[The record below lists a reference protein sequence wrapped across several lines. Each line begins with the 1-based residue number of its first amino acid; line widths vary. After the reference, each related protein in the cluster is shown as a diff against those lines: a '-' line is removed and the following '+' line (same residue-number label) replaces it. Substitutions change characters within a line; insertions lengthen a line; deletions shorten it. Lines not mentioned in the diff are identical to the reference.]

1 MEGTVVAKPS
11 PENDVHFHVNMGQV
25 SRGAQDGKAATGEMD
40 REHGMDYSDNGG
52 QKCEC
57 GKIEQ
62 AKYGDYIIGGEEAKP
77 HQFPWVVGITGGC
90 NGDCG
95 GALISPRLVLSAFH
109 CATANNNDTE
119 ACDHSD
125 EKRVAV
131 LGQHLIDHERL
142 DSYYTIPIIEVRY
155 PPNANLKSHDLKS
168 HDVAIMVLKTAATFS
183 QKVSPICLP
192 REGREYGGRSAIAV
206 GWGKTGRFGWT
217 KVLKRV
223 DLIVSRKRYKNEK
236 VLGTVL
242 HKDFEGS
249 KLVYQ
254 DPCSGDSGGPLM
266 YYNKARGSY
275 EIIGTLVGG
284 GYSCGFLSPG
294 KVDSFEGSQNGIW
307 NKISSWIGWIKV
319 EMNRYQEEQCK
330 IREIGPPIPHKSQI
344 PHTTAVP
351 TAAPTSLSTTTAAA
365 ITTDNTVENLIDLIN
380 LVKDKETVKDESEE
394 TEMERKLRM
403 QNILRRLG

>member
-1 MEGTVVAKPS
+1 MNSCILICLHAVFFCLFMEGTVVAKPS

-62 AKYGDYIIGGEEAKP
+62 AKYGDYIRGGEEAKP
-77 HQFPWVVGITGGC
+77 HQFPWVVGIIGGC
-90 NGDCG
+90 AKSKCV

-131 LGQHLIDHERL
+131 LGQHLFDRERI

-155 PPNANLKSHDLKS
+155 PPYAGLLHDINDLKR
-168 HDVAIMVLKTAATFS
+168 HDVVIMVLKTAATFS

-206 GWGKTGRFGWT
+206 GWGKTGRWESSD
-217 KVLKRV
+217 VLKRV
-223 DLIVSRKRYKNEK
+223 DLIVSRKRYNHEK

-242 HKDFEGS
+242 HKDFEGYR
-249 KLVYQ
+249 LVYQ

-266 YYNKARGSY
+266 YFNKARGSY
-275 EIIGTLVGG
+275 EIIGTLAGG
-284 GYSCGFLSPG
+284 GYSCVRN
-294 KVDSFEGSQNGIW
+294 KVHFFEGSQNGIW
-307 NKISSWIGWIKV
+307 NKISNWIGWIKV
-319 EMNRYQEEQCK
+319 EMNRYQEEQ
-330 IREIGPPIPHKSQI
+330 
-344 PHTTAVP
+344 
-351 TAAPTSLSTTTAAA
+351 
-365 ITTDNTVENLIDLIN
+365 
-380 LVKDKETVKDESEE
+380 
-394 TEMERKLRM
+394 
-403 QNILRRLG
+403 

>member
-131 LGQHLIDHERL
+131 LGQHLFDRERI

-155 PPNANLKSHDLKS
+155 PPYAGLLHDINDLKR
-168 HDVAIMVLKTAATFS
+168 HDVVIMVLKTAATFS
-183 QKVSPICLP
+183 QKVRPICLP

-206 GWGKTGRFGWT
+206 GWGKTGRWHNSD
-217 KVLKRV
+217 VLKRV
-223 DLIVSRKRYKNEK
+223 DLIVSRKRYKHEK
-236 VLGTVL
+236 ILGTVL
-242 HKDFEGS
+242 HKDFDGS
-249 KLVYQ
+249 TLMYQ
-254 DPCSGDSGGPLM
+254 DPCAADSGGPLM
-266 YYNKARGSY
+266 YFNKARRSY

-284 GYSCGFLSPG
+284 GYSCGGPSFRDRPG
-294 KVDSFEGSQNGIW
+294 VHYFEGSQNGIW

-344 PHTTAVP
+344 PQTTAIP
-351 TAAPTSLSTTTAAA
+351 TAAPTSLSTILTTTTAAA
-365 ITTDNTVENLIDLIN
+365 IITDHTVE
-380 LVKDKETVKDESEE
+380 ETVNDESEE